1 MYFIVTRQT
10 SLMMKNQRVI
20 ISVQKMD
27 IIKTTKKLNARF
39 FLHFFLRN
47 SLMQRIEMI
56 KTWNSQRN
64 KKGFRKISRWRRNFF
79 LRQSCSDLIVVC
91 IWVIWDLKNFYKR
104 IVLLLFLK
112 CNIRWF
118 SIHSHVNLR
127 LGSQM
132 NRL

>member
-10 SLMMKNQRVI
+10 SFIMKNQRVI

-27 IIKTTKKLNARF
+27 IIKTTKKTKCAVFSSF
-39 FLHFFLRN
+39 FSSEFFDAKN
-47 SLMQRIEMI
+47 
-56 KTWNSQRN
+56 WNDKNLKFSTEQ
-64 KKGFRKISRWRRNFF
+64 KGFRKISRWRRNFF

-118 SIHSHVNLR
+118 SIRSHVNLR